1 MPSIVSF
8 DAGATPARSHPLL
21 ASPVTVGAAGD
32 PALAGGD
39 RLRVVVAADLAQ
51 LLALATE
58 SDAAMIAVGSD
69 PTNALAIIRQLRA
82 AVSDLTIVAVEAPTA
97 EAALAAADAGAHH
110 ATHLGADPR
119 LVTLALHRAA
129 ECTAAHRELRS
140 LRAQL
145 PAGASASPLT
155 TPFGDGRTVHP
166 LRDLEREAIRHALA
180 ATGGR
185 VGQAAKMLGMGRAT
199 LYRRLATFD
208 VVRNP

>member
-8 DAGATPARSHPLL
+8 DAGAAPARSHPLL
-21 ASPVTVGAAGD
+21 ASSSAVGAAAD
-32 PALAGGD
+32 PDRVIGD
-39 RLRVVVAADLAQ
+39 RLHIVVAADLAQ
-51 LLALATE
+51 LLTLASE
-58 SDAAMIAVGSD
+58 SDAAMIAIGSD
-69 PTNALAIIRQLRA
+69 PTDALATIRELRA
-82 AVSDLTIVAVEAPTA
+82 AVPDLAIVAVEAPTA

-110 ATHLGADPR
+110 ATYLGADPR
-119 LVTLALHRAA
+119 LVILALHRAA
-129 ECTAAHRELRS
+129 ECTAAHRELRR

-145 PAGASASPLT
+145 PAGASAGPIH
-155 TPFGDGRTVHP
+155 TPFGDAQTVQP

>member
-8 DAGATPARSHPLL
+8 DAGASPARAHPLL
-21 ASPVTVGAAGD
+21 AFPSAVGDGAD
-32 PALAGGD
+32 PALANGD
-39 RLRVVVAADLAQ
+39 RLRVVVATDLEH
-51 LLALATE
+51 LLTLATE
-58 SDAAMIAVGSD
+58 ADAAMIAFGSD
-69 PTNALAIIRQLRA
+69 PTDALATIRQLRA
-82 AVSDLTIVAVEAPTA
+82 AVSDLAIVAVEAPTA
-97 EAALAAADAGAHH
+97 DAALAAADAGAHH
-110 ATHLGADPR
+110 TTHIGADYR

-140 LRAQL
+140 LRAQF
-145 PAGASASPLT
+145 PAGASAGPLT
-155 TPFGDGRTVHP
+155 TPFGDAQTVHP

>member
-8 DAGATPARSHPLL
+8 DAGATPASAHPLL
-21 ASPVTVGAAGD
+21 APSSAIAAAAD
-32 PALAGGD
+32 PGLASGD

-51 LLALATE
+51 LLALATN

-69 PTNALAIIRQLRA
+69 PTDALAIIRQLRA
-82 AVSDLTIVAVEAPTA
+82 AVSDLAIVAVEAPTA

-110 ATHLGADPR
+110 TTHIGADHR
-119 LVTLALHRAA
+119 LVTLALQRAA
-129 ECTAAHRELRS
+129 QCTAAQRELRS

-145 PAGASASPLT
+145 PAGASAGPLT
-155 TPFGDGRTVHP
+155 TPFGDAQTVHP